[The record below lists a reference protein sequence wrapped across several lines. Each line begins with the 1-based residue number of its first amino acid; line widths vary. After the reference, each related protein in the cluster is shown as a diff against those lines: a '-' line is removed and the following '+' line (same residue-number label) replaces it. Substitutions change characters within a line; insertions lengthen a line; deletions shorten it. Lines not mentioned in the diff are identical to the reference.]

1 MVDHVEAHG
10 DTDVISQ
17 AAVRIAHDSNASF
30 IVAITRSGRTARMIA
45 RYRPSEHSLVMSD
58 STKHLNKLTLSFG
71 CQPIET
77 PTFKTVEEAM
87 VVVREVAFKN
97 KLAKKGEKVVLVWG
111 FPFGSAKDT
120 NLILV
125 ETL

>member
-1 MVDHVEAHG
+1 
-10 DTDVISQ
+10 
-17 AAVRIAHDSNASF
+17 
-30 IVAITRSGRTARMIA
+30 
-45 RYRPSEHSLVMSD
+45 MSD
-58 STKHLNKLTLSFG
+58 TAKHLNKLALSFG

-97 KLAKKGEKVVLVWG
+97 KLAKKGEKVVIVWG
-111 FPFGSAKDT
+111 FPFGGSKDT